1 MVALV
6 VPWSLIKEIMKKDGA
21 ARETEENWRDSRDTN
36 RSRLVLGEKSID
48 AAYTGK
54 NRET

>member
-21 ARETEENWRDSRDTN
+21 ARETEKILRDSRDTHRN
-36 RSRLVLGEKSID
+36 RLVL
-48 AAYTGK
+48 
-54 NRET
+54 